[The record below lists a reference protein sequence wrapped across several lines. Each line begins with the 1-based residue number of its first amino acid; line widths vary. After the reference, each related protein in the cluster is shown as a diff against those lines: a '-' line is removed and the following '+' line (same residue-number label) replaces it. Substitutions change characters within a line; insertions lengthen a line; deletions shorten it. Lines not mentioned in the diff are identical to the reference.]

1 MIDPERWY
9 EYQRNY
15 QKYGFDMKPKP
26 EPEPAP
32 TKRTRQRKTVKVPFP
47 LASGKKMAFS
57 GVVAIGVIMIMRS
70 SLQRMQPISGMISTL

>member
-47 LASGKKMAFS
+47 LASGKKIAVFWCCGYRGDHDHADHRYS
-57 GVVAIGVIMIMRS
+57 VCSQYPV
-70 SLQRMQPISGMISTL
+70 

>member
-32 TKRTRQRKTVKVPFP
+32 TKRTRQEKLSRCRF
-47 LASGKKMAFS
+47 
-57 GVVAIGVIMIMRS
+57 R
-70 SLQRMQPISGMISTL
+70 

>member
-57 GVVAIGVIMIMRS
+57 GVVAIGVIMIM
-70 SLQRMQPISGMISTL
+70 LIMQPISGMISTL

>member
-32 TKRTRQRKTVKVPFP
+32 TKRTEAEKNCQGAV
-47 LASGKKMAFS
+47 S
-57 GVVAIGVIMIMRS
+57 VAREEDGLFWCCGYR
-70 SLQRMQPISGMISTL
+70 GDHDC

>member
-26 EPEPAP
+26 DQNQLRQNEPGRE
-32 TKRTRQRKTVKVPFP
+32 KLSRCRFR
-47 LASGKKMAFS
+47 
-57 GVVAIGVIMIMRS
+57 
-70 SLQRMQPISGMISTL
+70 